1 MVELGVRRHWP
12 NEVIVCV
19 CVCMTECIWSG
30 GVKGMRYQGT
40 WTLARKLTKSGA
52 CGGIEWL
59 IKLVCVCVCSYSCGR
74 QPLLHR
80 KTGVGLRPTQS
91 KNVLNQS
98 CTVDHCCVFLA

>member
-59 IKLVCVCVCSYSCGR
+59 IKLVCVCVCVR
-74 QPLLHR
+74 
-80 KTGVGLRPTQS
+80 TA
-91 KNVLNQS
+91 
-98 CTVDHCCVFLA
+98 VDGSHCCTGKRELA